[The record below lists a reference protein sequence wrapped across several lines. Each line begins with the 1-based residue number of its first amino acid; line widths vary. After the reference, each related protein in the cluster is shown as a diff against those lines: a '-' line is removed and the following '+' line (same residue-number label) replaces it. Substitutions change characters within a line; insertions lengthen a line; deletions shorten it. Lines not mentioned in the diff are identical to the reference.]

1 MSKVILK
8 LKSLKLKKYDSAK
21 HIVDID
27 LEYLEN
33 DRSYLINKKFN
44 LDESSLM
51 FAKNFLTEIK
61 KQAKVK
67 YNLNFD
73 ESFDNFVNILL
84 DEEDVGYTEERL
96 TTALNRIKERVRSF
110 KSIRSY
116 DNYINKFHD
125 MSNFPMDFK

>member
-1 MSKVILK
+1 MPKVILK
-8 LKSLKLKKYDSAK
+8 LKKLKLKKYDSAK

-33 DRSYLINKKFN
+33 DKSYLINKKFN
-44 LDESSLM
+44 LDESSLL

-67 YNLNFD
+67 YNLNFN
-73 ESFDNFVNILL
+73 ESFDNFVNVLL
-84 DEEDVGYTEERL
+84 DEEDLGYTEDRL
-96 TTALNRIKERVRSF
+96 ATALNRIKERVRSF
-110 KSIRSY
+110 KSIRNY

-125 MSNFPMDFK
+125 LSNFSIEFK